1 MIDQVRY
8 YFEALPLHPQPEKL
22 ESLTSYLTRLAE
34 ANGIQTSSAFAHIC
48 FPEYNIEAIHSLND
62 FPLYSLMNLQ
72 AAACCSEAVVQAT
85 TFYHL
90 GRKFGRVYDSRA
102 CYHFLRNSIAPFFR
116 YCPLCI
122 KERGYY
128 SLLWR
133 FLFVKGCS
141 DHACNLLD
149 TCGHCGEKIL
159 IFTSPLQFGLCPSCG
174 RNLGLCRIQP
184 LIEAEEDTLS
194 YSQDLLFLLS
204 PQPWESMTST
214 LAQHVGEQF
223 ALLRQSKELTV
234 QEMAE
239 RAGLPP
245 RKIKGVEFD
254 IIDTYTTPFQ
264 SYLQCAK
271 YLGVSLHNIFDAV
284 LERRRFHGLPQT
296 DQIQRSENES
306 ITKMQKAIKI
316 LIECK
321 MPITKNA
328 VCRIA
333 QLSNAELLQS
343 PSLGIQLQQL
353 VPVGCAEQRQQVIL
367 EKNAIQDKVSEMI
380 KQLEHSGKPVTYQSI
395 STLIS
400 VASVSS
406 SENWQMIRFI
416 NQYISQY
423 LYDQHNIV
431 QEEDRLVVRTEIAIN
446 QLKELGAVL
455 TRRAIAAIVGRYQ
468 EDLQQYPFIEVLWK
482 DFPET

>member
-1 MIDQVRY
+1 MRRVSFPDFMAFSADAFWKSGAFFYPVRSY
-8 YFEALPLHPQPEKL
+8 GQAGPVLHLCQLVYSLPLHNF
-22 ESLTSYLTRLAE
+22 RD
-34 ANGIQTSSAFAHIC
+34 GI
-48 FPEYNIEAIHSLND
+48 
-62 FPLYSLMNLQ
+62 
-72 AAACCSEAVVQAT
+72 
-85 TFYHL
+85 
-90 GRKFGRVYDSRA
+90 
-102 CYHFLRNSIAPFFR
+102 
-116 YCPLCI
+116 
-122 KERGYY
+122 
-128 SLLWR
+128 
-133 FLFVKGCS
+133 
-141 DHACNLLD
+141 
-149 TCGHCGEKIL
+149 
-159 IFTSPLQFGLCPSCG
+159 SCG

-204 PQPWESMTST
+204 PQPWETMTST

-239 RAGLPP
+239 RAGLSP

-271 YLGVSLHNIFDAV
+271 YLGASLHNIFDAV

-296 DQIQRSENES
+296 DQIQR
-306 ITKMQKAIKI
+306 
-316 LIECK
+316 
-321 MPITKNA
+321 
-328 VCRIA
+328 
-333 QLSNAELLQS
+333 
-343 PSLGIQLQQL
+343 
-353 VPVGCAEQRQQVIL
+353 AEQRQQVIL

-400 VASVSS
+400 AASVSS
-406 SENWQMIRFI
+406 SENWQVIRFI

-423 LYDQHNIV
+423 LYAQHNIV
-431 QEEDRLVVRTEIAIN
+431 QEEDTLVVRTEIAIN

-468 EDLQQYPFIEVLWK
+468 EDLQQYPSIEVLWK

>member
-90 GRKFGRVYDSRA
+90 GRKFGRVYDSSA

-223 ALLRQSKELTV
+223 ALIRQSKELTV
-234 QEMAE
+234 Q
-239 RAGLPP
+239 
-245 RKIKGVEFD
+245 
-254 IIDTYTTPFQ
+254 
-264 SYLQCAK
+264 
-271 YLGVSLHNIFDAV
+271 
-284 LERRRFHGLPQT
+284 
-296 DQIQRSENES
+296 IQPSENES

-353 VPVGCAEQRQQVIL
+353 VLAGCAEQRQQVIL
-367 EKNAIQDKVSEMI
+367 EKNAILDKVSEMI

-423 LYDQHNIV
+423 LYDQHN
-431 QEEDRLVVRTEIAIN
+431 
-446 QLKELGAVL
+446 
-455 TRRAIAAIVGRYQ
+455 
-468 EDLQQYPFIEVLWK
+468 
-482 DFPET
+482 